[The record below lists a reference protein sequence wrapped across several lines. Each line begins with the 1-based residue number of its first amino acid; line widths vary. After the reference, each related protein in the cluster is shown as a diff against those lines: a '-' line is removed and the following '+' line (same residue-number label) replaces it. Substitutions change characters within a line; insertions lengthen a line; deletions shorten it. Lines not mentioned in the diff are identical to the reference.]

1 MIAQLIAS
9 PTVKAAMEQFVTS
22 AAKLL
27 ERPSAEDRRYEAIRT
42 RARTLLDEYRKDP
55 LNIDLA
61 AECDRLVRELE
72 GLDLK
77 EMIEFNRDRSR
88 ANIVFISAQT
98 KRTHYAAY
106 MAGCLSS
113 NQHVGDA
120 FKAWMHNAAADGAIS
135 LYEAIRAVTQRHR
148 SESQESELLRV
159 FGNGAFLDAR
169 RFLTRAAEYYPE
181 CVLTGYNEAK
191 VLILAGATTGDRR
204 KIAAGINQLKGIVP
218 PANDCHSAELVWHG
232 NIYETYA
239 QEETHLREIIGSFKE
254 DEVPRLEQVFQTN
267 ATIAKKILDER
278 GDAAWLNTS
287 RITKVIVTGAFC
299 GLAVLSVIAL
309 NYENI
314 EHLSTVAT
322 HQGDLFYALVQ
333 HGPLGLVGGG
343 LAHVNA
349 SLTSLYS
356 VGGGL

>member
-1 MIAQLIAS
+1 MNSLDIFSVPALTPALEQIHSAMDLAALLERLPFTAFKSWIAWGSAVSNLSTARQLATDSLRNIMIDQLIAS
-9 PTVKAAMEQFVTS
+9 PTVKAAMEQFITS

-27 ERPSAEDRRYEAIRT
+27 EQPSPEDRHYEAIRAQ
-42 RARTLLDEYRKDP
+42 ARTLLDEYRKDP

-61 AECDRLVRELE
+61 VECDRLVQELE
-72 GLDLK
+72 NLDLK
-77 EMIEFNRDRSR
+77 EMTESNADRSR

-106 MAGCLSS
+106 MAGCVSS

-181 CVLTGYNEAK
+181 CVLTHYNEAK
-191 VLILAGATTGDRR
+191 ILMLAGATTEDRG
-204 KIAAGINQLKGIVP
+204 KIGAGINQLKGIHP

-239 QEETHLREIIGSFKE
+239 QGETHLRKIIGSFKE
-254 DEVPRLEQVFQTN
+254 DEVPRLDQVFQTN
-267 ATIAKKILDER
+267 ANIAKKIL
-278 GDAAWLNTS
+278 AALLKS
-287 RITKVIVTGAFC
+287 
-299 GLAVLSVIAL
+299 S
-309 NYENI
+309 
-314 EHLSTVAT
+314 
-322 HQGDLFYALVQ
+322 
-333 HGPLGLVGGG
+333 
-343 LAHVNA
+343 
-349 SLTSLYS
+349 
-356 VGGGL
+356 